1 MAKVVWADP
10 AIQDLDA
17 IADYI
22 ALDKP
27 AAAHQ
32 LVQRVLNAVGMLRRF
47 PHMGSLPAEL
57 RGLPYRQ
64 LIVPPC
70 RIFYRSEKRVVY
82 IVHISRGEQL
92 VRRELFP
99 SQPRVSESPSKQ
111 GPTGESSA
119 AVTHVVSLLEGRRHA
134 IPDDPGQGRDA
145 DSANKRLRMEGLH
158 HKPNLIC
165 IRRVQL
171 LNQCAFNIADT

>member
-1 MAKVVWADP
+1 MAKVIWADP

-27 AAAHQ
+27 AAARQ
-32 LVQRVLNAVGMLRRF
+32 LAQEVLKAVEMLQRF
-47 PHMGSLPAEL
+47 PQMGSLPTEL

-70 RIFYRSEKRVVY
+70 RIFYRVEKKVVY
-82 IVHISRGEQL
+82 VVHVLRGEQL

-99 SQPRVSESPSKQ
+99 AQPPVSESPAK
-111 GPTGESSA
+111 
-119 AVTHVVSLLEGRRHA
+119 
-134 IPDDPGQGRDA
+134 
-145 DSANKRLRMEGLH
+145 
-158 HKPNLIC
+158 
-165 IRRVQL
+165 
-171 LNQCAFNIADT
+171 